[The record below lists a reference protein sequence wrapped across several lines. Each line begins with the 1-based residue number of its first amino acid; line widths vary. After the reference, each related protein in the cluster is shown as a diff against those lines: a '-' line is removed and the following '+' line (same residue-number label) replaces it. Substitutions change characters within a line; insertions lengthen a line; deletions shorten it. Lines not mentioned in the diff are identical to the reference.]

1 MRPLLSVAMP
11 TYRHEKFIAQAVQS
25 ALAQH
30 TNFEIEIVIGEDCGP
45 DRTREIIIG
54 LQQAYPDKIRLLLHE
69 QNQGLL
75 GKNNTVQIFNACRGK
90 YIAFLEGDDYWTVPN
105 KLQRQVDYLE
115 QHPNIVAAAH
125 DVMVVDEN
133 GGQTTSSLA
142 QPQHKT
148 NITLTDLFW
157 ANWAPSMSTV
167 FRRGLF
173 GDFPAWFY
181 ELRMTDWPLAILN
194 AQFGDIHYMPKV
206 MAAYRV
212 HSGGIWS
219 PLAASETERQHLKLL
234 DKVNAHFNGRYDTLI
249 QRIVP
254 FRHYNLTK
262 IYARSGDRANAKAHA
277 AQCWA
282 AYRAGNFGFV
292 NAVKALAVL
301 GIGIRG

>member
-1 MRPLLSVAMP
+1 MTPLLSVAMP
-11 TYRHEKFIAQAVQS
+11 TYKHEKFIAQAVQS
-25 ALAQH
+25 ALMQQ
-30 TNFEIEIVIGEDCGP
+30 TDFEIEIVIGEDCGS
-45 DRTREIIIG
+45 DRTREIIVA
-54 LQQAYPDKIRLLLHE
+54 LQQAHPAKIRLLLHE

-90 YIAFLEGDDYWTVPN
+90 YIAFLEGDDYWTVPY

-115 QHPNIVAAAH
+115 QHPNIVASAH
-125 DVMVVDEN
+125 DICVVDEN
-133 GGQTTSSLA
+133 GAQTAASYA
-142 QPQHKT
+142 QPNHKI
-148 NITLTDLFW
+148 NITLTDLLW

-194 AQFGDIHYMPKV
+194 AQFGDIHYMPEV

-219 PLAASETERQHLKLL
+219 PLAASETELQHLKLL
-234 DKVNAHFNGRYDTLI
+234 DKVNEYFGGRYALLI
-249 QRIVP
+249 ERINP
-254 FRHYNLTK
+254 FRHYNLAK
-262 IYARSGDRANAKAHA
+262 IYARSGNRAKARAHA

-282 AYRAGNFGFV
+282 AWRAGHFGLANALKAGIFGLMV
-292 NAVKALAVL
+292 N
-301 GIGIRG
+301 G